1 MIAWLLHLIGASPDF
16 LQHLDDVTL
25 AFQHKRVLWI
35 GFALLVPI
43 GWYIVRR
50 QRRNLATVSPRLRLA
65 LSALRIAVLAL
76 MVTILA
82 GPYLKLDHQNERKPI
97 VAFLFDHSESMQL
110 PAGPFENEGEIRK
123 VAEAA
128 GYATSTGSV
137 DPETRKALNRLSRAK
152 LVHSVMQHDTATL
165 LEPLAKKFD
174 VQYYSFAK
182 TLTPLGIDPAHP
194 ALPEPPNPG
203 GPASHLGDAIA
214 NVLHDAG
221 GRPVAGIV
229 LFSDGQNTGGR
240 SPAEVAAG
248 AGTAGTPIFT
258 VPAGTTATLRD
269 VAIVDVS
276 ASSLVSVGDT
286 ARVAVTIESQG
297 LEKRPVKVELREGDK
312 LLDTKDLVLRTTEQ
326 QVVELTFQA
335 KEPGPHYLTVHV
347 PPLPEEPEHLRA
359 NNTDV
364 AFVRVSEEKI
374 KVLYL
379 EGTPRWDFR
388 FLKNAMRR
396 DHGLGGRDGNE
407 PDIVIETEWRRR
419 TPDQQAS
426 TLPQKLDDL
435 AKYHVV
441 ILGDVSPKLLAP
453 PFVDLLVKAV
463 RERGLGLVV
472 EAGPQFMPHAF
483 DTALQDLLPVKLRS
497 RAAGR
502 EAPVYKPFRL
512 EISPEG
518 TMHEAMRL
526 YDDPGRNQNAWE
538 HMPPYYWCA
547 AAERPAPAATVLAWN
562 PNVEGPYGKLP
573 LVASHYAGQGKVL
586 FVGTDSTW
594 LWRQNVGDRFFY
606 KFWGQSIR
614 FVARHDE
621 KNLKKSWLEA
631 RPLRAQPGEQ
641 AQLDLMAFGADGT
654 PRADAVLPVRVV
666 SGSEAAVA
674 EMTADPGTKGR
685 YTGKFKLPA
694 VGEYRF
700 LYEPSDGAK
709 AAEARVRVLAS
720 IEEMRHPNVNRIALD
735 RIASASG
742 GQLVELPELTSIL
755 DQFKGESKLTQLHR
769 EATIWDNWLTLALL
783 VLLYS
788 VDVGL
793 RRLAGLS

>member
-1 MIAWLLHLIGASPDF
+1 MVAWLLHLIGASPDF
-16 LQHLDDVTL
+16 LQHLEDVSL
-25 AFQHKRVLWI
+25 AFQHKKVLWI
-35 GFALLVPI
+35 GFMLLVPV

-50 QRRNLATVSPRLRLA
+50 QRENLATVAPRLRLA
-65 LSALRIAVLAL
+65 LSLLRIAILVL
-76 MVTILA
+76 MVLILA
-82 GPYLKLDHQNERKPI
+82 GPYLKLDHQSERKPI
-97 VAFLFDHSESMQL
+97 VALLFDHSQSMQL
-110 PAGPFENEGEIRK
+110 PAGPFENDDELRRI
-123 VAEAA
+123 ADAA
-128 GYATSTGSV
+128 GYAATTGTV
-137 DPETRKALNRLSRAK
+137 DPETRKALNRMSRAK
-152 LVHSVMQHDTATL
+152 LVQSVAQQHAATL
-165 LEPLAKKFD
+165 LEPLAQKFD

-182 TLTPLGIDPAHP
+182 TAQPLGIDAARP

-203 GPASHLGDAIA
+203 GPASHLGDAVA
-214 NVLHDAG
+214 TVLHDAG
-221 GRPVAGIV
+221 GRPVAGMV

-248 AGTAGTPIFT
+248 AGTAQTPIFT
-258 VPAGTTATLRD
+258 VPAGTAATLRD

-286 ARVAVTIESQG
+286 ARVAVTLESQG
-297 LEKRPVKVELREGDK
+297 LDKRPVTIELREGDK
-312 LLDTKDLVLRTTEQ
+312 LIDSKELILRTTEQ
-326 QVVELTFQA
+326 QVVELSFPA
-335 KEPGPHYLTVHV
+335 KDPGPHYLTVHV

-374 KVLYL
+374 KVLYI

-396 DHGLGGRDGNE
+396 DHGLGGREGNE
-407 PDIVIETEWRRR
+407 PDIVIESEWRRR
-419 TPDQQAS
+419 PPEQQAAA
-426 TLPQKLDDL
+426 LPQSLDEL

-441 ILGDVSPKLLAP
+441 ILGDVSPQALSRPL
-453 PFVDLLVKAV
+453 VDLLIKAV
-463 RERGLGLVV
+463 RERGLGLLV
-472 EAGPQFMPHAF
+472 EAGPQFMPHAY
-483 DTALQDLLPVKLRS
+483 DAGLQDLLPVKLRS

-512 EISPEG
+512 TISPEG

-538 HMPPYYWCA
+538 HMPAYYWCA

-573 LVASHYAGQGKVL
+573 LVAAHYAGQGKVM

-606 KFWGQSIR
+606 KFWGQSLR
-614 FVARHDE
+614 YVARRDD
-621 KNLKKSWLEA
+621 KNRNKSWLEA

-641 AQLDLMAFGADGT
+641 AQLELMAFAADGS
-654 PRADAVLPVRVV
+654 PRTETALPVRVV
-666 SGSEAAVA
+666 NGNETAIV

-685 YTGKFKLPA
+685 YTGRYQLPTA
-694 VGEYRF
+694 GEYRF
-700 LYEPSDGAK
+700 VYDPGAG
-709 AAEARVRVLAS
+709 AASAEAKVRVLAS
-720 IEEMRHPNVNRIALD
+720 IEEMRHPSVNRIALD
-735 RIASASG
+735 RMASASG
-742 GQLVELPELTSIL
+742 GRLVELPELASLL
-755 DQFKGESKLTQLHR
+755 DQFKGESKLTRLHR
-769 EATIWDNWLTLALL
+769 EATIWDNWLMLMIL
-783 VLLYS
+783 VVLYS